1 MALLNLMF
9 GFVLGHIAC
18 EYGEKLH
25 VHILMVACLA
35 VVGFAAFLSWRE
47 WTALGELTPGDI
59 RGPLGTRRFMALTGL
74 MGAGISAY
82 LIIAQWFPT
91 FIISPCMR
99 T

>member
-18 EYGEKLH
+18 EYDQKLH
-25 VHILMVACLA
+25 VHIFMAVCLA
-35 VVGFAAFLSWRE
+35 IVGLAALLSWRE
-47 WTALGELTPGDI
+47 WSALGAETPGDV
-59 RGPLGTRRFMALTGL
+59 RGPLGTRQFMALSGL
-74 MGAGISAY
+74 LGAGISAY